1 MEGLLSSLKSFTYHI
16 VPGSPPTLSQLSV
29 VTRNIT
35 AAILDPPHG
44 FKTCTKSLDTQT
56 IISKRNRL
64 LIVKWFWKNKHSHL
78 HLILPPNI
86 SINGHYWF
94 IELVHLLNLSDIK
107 GAQNLIFNT
116 IVWGLFPVVL
126 WTDQMM
132 SKSSVSDTWSS
143 DRRRKTTWQIF
154 GGGVCHQ

>member
-64 LIVKWFWKNKHSHL
+64 LIVKCF
-78 HLILPPNI
+78 
-86 SINGHYWF
+86 
-94 IELVHLLNLSDIK
+94 
-107 GAQNLIFNT
+107 
-116 IVWGLFPVVL
+116 
-126 WTDQMM
+126 
-132 SKSSVSDTWSS
+132 
-143 DRRRKTTWQIF
+143 
-154 GGGVCHQ
+154 